1 MRTKAFAGL
10 VPAPN
15 LAAEV
20 AAVPY
25 DVVNTEEARAL
36 GDNNPRN
43 LIHVDRAEIDLPEGT
58 DPYSDVVYE
67 KAAENFREFCC
78 CSSGVVFYRYIRS
91 LVKQIF

>member
-10 VPAPN
+10 VPRPEFS
-15 LAAEV
+15 AEV

-36 GDNNPRN
+36 GEGNSRN

-58 DPYSDVVYE
+58 DPYSDAVYE
-67 KAAENFREFCC
+67 KAAENFQELQEAL
-78 CSSGVVFYRYIRS
+78 G
-91 LVKQIF
+91 KEMQTG